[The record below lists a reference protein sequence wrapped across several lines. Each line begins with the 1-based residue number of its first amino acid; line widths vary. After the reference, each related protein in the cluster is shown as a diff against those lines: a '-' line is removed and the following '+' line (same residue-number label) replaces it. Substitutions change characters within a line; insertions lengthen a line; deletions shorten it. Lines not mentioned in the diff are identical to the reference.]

1 MRIGIGYD
9 IHRLREGR
17 KLFLGGIEIPY
28 IKGLEGYSDADV
40 LLHAICDALLGA
52 AGADDIGKHFPN
64 TDPEYRG
71 AKSIDLLKKVISVI
85 DKKGFRVNNVDTV
98 IVAEEPKLMPFI
110 GKIKEKLSSVLK
122 VDKDRVNIK
131 ASTNEG
137 VGALGR
143 GEAISSYAVATLIE
157 KENG

>member
-1 MRIGIGYD
+1 MRIGVGYD

-64 TDPEYRG
+64 TNPEYKG

-110 GKIKEKLSSVLK
+110 VKIKEELSSVLK
-122 VDKDRVNIK
+122 IDKDRVNIK